1 MEQPAE
7 LTDAIETSQQKRDQ
21 SDEIKR
27 LTEEYERKNGKV
39 QTSPSTRVSSLSEI
53 DLQVRA
59 KMVAEAQTNIKRKH
73 INFQKRAL

>member
-7 LTDAIETSQQKRDQ
+7 LTDAIETIQQKRDQ

-27 LTEEYERKNGKV
+27 LTEEYEKKNGKV
-39 QTSPSTRVSSLSEI
+39 QTSPSTLVSSLSEI

-59 KMVAEAQTNIKRKH
+59 KMRKESETNLKRKA
-73 INFQKRAL
+73 INFQRRRL